1 MSGDGPPREGR
12 TPPPDGEKNGAP
24 LGFKLF
30 LGLAVLYLGWRLAQ
44 GVMWVIGR
52 LG

>member
-1 MSGDGPPREGR
+1 MSGEFPPREDQTQPRDEEG
-12 TPPPDGEKNGAP
+12 GGSP

-44 GVMWVIGR
+44 GIMWVIDR